1 MTFVNAREGW
11 QIWEEKLNQLDAPA
25 GQILIGMEATSRYG
39 ENLYHELEQRGY
51 VLRLLHPGQTHHF
64 HQQRGLRA
72 KTDRLD
78 AMTIERRVVEWG
90 GANGLCAKRASGYV
104 SGIGALAYATLGYSR
119 QLPKRDPGPDR
130 GALPRIHA
138 GLCRSL
144 LAHCPL
150 GAEPPSRVLRPW
162 SKQGSNLFS
171 NCYERS
177 QQRITAALPHRN
189 WWPWR
194 SRA

>member
-1 MTFVNAREGW
+1 MLLPDRSSLGW
-11 QIWEEKLNQLDAPA
+11 KPPPE
-25 GQILIGMEATSRYG
+25 TR

-78 AMTIERRVVEWG
+78 AMTIARTLLSGEARM
-90 GANGLCAKRASGYV
+90 GYV
-104 SGIGALAYATLGYSR
+104 PSEQVATSARTRALAYAPLGYSR
-119 QLPKRDPGPDR
+119 RLSKRDPGPDR
-130 GALPRIHA
+130 GTLPRIHT

-144 LAHCPL
+144 LTHCSVS
-150 GAEPPSRVLRPW
+150 AEPLSRVLKRW
-162 SKQGSNLFS
+162 SKPVSNPFS
-171 NCYERS
+171 SCYEHS
-177 QQRITAALPHRN
+177 QWPITGALPPRN

-194 SRA
+194 IRA

>member
-1 MTFVNAREGW
+1 MLLPDRSSLGW
-11 QIWEEKLNQLDAPA
+11 KPPPE
-25 GQILIGMEATSRYG
+25 MR

-104 SGIGALAYATLGYSR
+104 SGIDALAYATLGYSR
-119 QLPKRDPGPDR
+119 RLPK
-130 GALPRIHA
+130 
-138 GLCRSL
+138 
-144 LAHCPL
+144 
-150 GAEPPSRVLRPW
+150 
-162 SKQGSNLFS
+162 
-171 NCYERS
+171 
-177 QQRITAALPHRN
+177 
-189 WWPWR
+189 
-194 SRA
+194 